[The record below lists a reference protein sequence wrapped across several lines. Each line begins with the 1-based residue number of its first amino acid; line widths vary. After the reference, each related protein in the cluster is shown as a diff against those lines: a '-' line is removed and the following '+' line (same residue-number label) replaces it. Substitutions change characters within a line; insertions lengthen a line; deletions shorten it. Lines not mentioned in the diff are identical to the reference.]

1 MIKYSYY
8 EQNLFFFEDKNIKS
22 DGNPSN
28 NNEVDYNLI
37 FENITVET
45 SSDLLKQK
53 GTKFF
58 ITGTLYTANG
68 TSDSNYIL
76 NNITSAYVDKTNIFY
91 KSSEAQKNWTLQF
104 KGMTKSNKNYIYDL
118 QLQIHA
124 IHQDNLLNE
133 EYLLYK
139 TKVILDKL
147 YLEEKKP
154 IWLYIVIPIGVVVL
168 IVALFF
174 IIKFIRLKKKNDYFQ
189 QEVKSLL
196 FSNDIQKNVLIN
208 ESQISKNETDFES
221 TFI

>member
-1 MIKYSYY
+1 
-8 EQNLFFFEDKNIKS
+8 
-22 DGNPSN
+22 
-28 NNEVDYNLI
+28 
-37 FENITVET
+37 
-45 SSDLLKQK
+45 
-53 GTKFF
+53 
-58 ITGTLYTANG
+58 
-68 TSDSNYIL
+68 
-76 NNITSAYVDKTNIFY
+76 
-91 KSSEAQKNWTLQF
+91 
-104 KGMTKSNKNYIYDL
+104 MTKSNKNYIYDL